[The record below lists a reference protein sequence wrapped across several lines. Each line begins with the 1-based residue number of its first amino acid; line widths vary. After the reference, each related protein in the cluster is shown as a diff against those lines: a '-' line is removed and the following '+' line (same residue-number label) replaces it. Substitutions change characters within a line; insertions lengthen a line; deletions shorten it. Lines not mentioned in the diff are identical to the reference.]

1 MTLDALMWWVSF
13 RRVGDVWTPST
24 HHLHV
29 SEKSVIKTIKNIEV
43 CLIYLYIFHLIN
55 TRNKERTKI
64 VNSKLECWSLFLAR
78 QF

>member
-1 MTLDALMWWVSF
+1 MWWVLF
-13 RRVGDVWTPST
+13 LRVGDVWKRST
-24 HHLHV
+24 HQLHV

-64 VNSKLECWSLFLAR
+64 VNSMLECWFLFLAR